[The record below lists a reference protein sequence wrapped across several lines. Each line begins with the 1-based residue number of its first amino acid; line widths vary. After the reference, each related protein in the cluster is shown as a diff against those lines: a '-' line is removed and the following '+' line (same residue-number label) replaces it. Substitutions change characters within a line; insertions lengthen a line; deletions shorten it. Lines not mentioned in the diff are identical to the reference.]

1 MTLAEVSLN
10 GIEFTIKG
18 STDSASDSIKKL
30 TKDLNELKE
39 AMKSS
44 QGVNGLASALKKLE
58 NVNSTMLIVAKNVLE
73 DISKLDFSNI
83 QQAAS
88 GIKDIA
94 AAAREISNIGKG
106 GDKKPDILPNVD
118 NGGKTPYYPNLFDYA
133 ILGAKQF
140 WHWLGR
146 VKNGVFMVAS
156 EMGKLAAVG
165 AKGAFSAL
173 LAPMKK
179 FASSVSGVAS
189 SLKGVVGGFKR
200 IMGYRIIRSIIK
212 EITQGFSEGIKNL
225 YGWSSLFT
233 GAMYQ
238 VGGVGKSFKEV
249 MDGIAT
255 STLYLKNSVAAAA
268 APFIS
273 ALAPAIDYVIDKAVA
288 LLNVIN
294 QLMALFS
301 GATSWNKAIKKT
313 QEYGDAVGGA
323 GGAAKEAL
331 KYLAPFDELNRLPD
345 DKNGGGGGGS
355 GTDYS
360 GMFEES
366 TEFLEGLKD
375 FADSLKEKINAGDWQ
390 GVGVLIGEKINGIID
405 FLEDGNYFATTGARI
420 GTAINAWFTTK
431 YWTLETIN
439 FGHIGGDIA
448 TAFNNMV
455 ENIDFDIIG
464 RSITQ
469 KFTILGD
476 LIVSAVNTINWRE
489 VGNSIGDL
497 IRGAFDQLSNWLDG
511 IDWQTFGYNL
521 WQDLKDVVEGLN
533 FTAIAESLM
542 RLLGTAFGAAT
553 AIVGNFVNQVWEDIK
568 GYFEQYLPDGWDST
582 GGEIIAGIFK
592 GITDALLNVGT
603 WIAEHVFQP
612 LFNGI
617 KSAFGIASPA
627 STMIEP
633 GRMIGEGI
641 LEGLLQPFKN
651 IAAWIDEHIVQ
662 PIKDALK
669 NFKISDLIFGGDD
682 SGNSSGN
689 DGWLSGIFGGSL
701 DIEAVVTSVKDN
713 VPTAKKV
720 IDKVKGI
727 FGSTDKG
734 ASLTASDKQI
744 PAQAK
749 FTSFI
754 KNFTSG
760 MLTSGG
766 SPIIG
771 AQAKFASF
779 IKAFTGSTATSS
791 GSPIFGSVAKFV
803 GRQLNFTGD
812 KTSSGNPI
820 FKSLANFYGRQLNF
834 SGDTTS
840 SGNPIFKSIANF
852 SGRQLNFS
860 GDTTSAGNPIFR
872 SIANFT
878 GRQYDNLNT
887 IFGSTANFISWLT
900 GWGGNPSLDSYAE
913 FIDQWWKYGTPSMP
927 VYADLQYTGGTHSG
941 YGTYTYAKGGAYYGG
956 VWHDI
961 PQAANGGSFHGTLFY
976 AGENGAEVVGHAG
989 GRTEVLNRSQLA
1001 ATMYAAVRSAMSEI
1015 AFNVSAPS
1023 MATGTADDGANEDTL
1038 YRAFLRALN
1047 DSDVA
1052 DRPIELDGNTLYS
1065 SMVNRNRQNT
1075 RLTGV
1080 NALA

>member
-58 NVNSTMLIVAKNVLE
+58 NVNSTMLIVAKNVLT

-83 QQAAS
+83 QQAAD
-88 GIKDIA
+88 GIRDIA

-106 GDKKPDILPNVD
+106 GGKKPDILPNVD

-200 IMGYRIIRSIIK
+200 ILGYRIIRSIIK

-301 GATSWNKAIKKT
+301 GATSWNRAIKKT

-360 GMFEES
+360 GMFEEQ
-366 TEFLEGLKD
+366 TEFLESLKD

-390 GVGVLIGEKINGIID
+390 GVGVLLGQKINELVD
-405 FLEDGNYFATTGARI
+405 FLEDGDYFATAGAKI

-448 TAFNNMV
+448 TAFNSMIEEINF
-455 ENIDFDIIG
+455 ETIG

-489 VGNSIGDL
+489 VGDSIGDL
-497 IRGAFDQLSNWLDG
+497 IRGAFDQLSDWLDG

-521 WQDLKDVVEGLN
+521 WYDLKSVVEGLN

-553 AIVGNFVNQVWEDIK
+553 ALVGNFVNQVWEDIK
-568 GYFEQYLPDGWDST
+568 GYFEQYMPSGWDST

-633 GRMIGEGI
+633 GRMIGKGI

-651 IAAWIDEHIVQ
+651 IKAWIEEHIVN
-662 PIKDALK
+662 PIKEKLLD
-669 NFKISDLIFGGDD
+669 FKITDLIFGGD
-682 SGNSSGN
+682 SGSSNTN
-689 DGWLSGIFGGSL
+689 DGWLSGLFNGSEEPVV
-701 DIEAVVTSVKDN
+701 DVAVNLAKNGWTSVTSWVSEKIGGVKVNSPVDL
-713 VPTAKKV
+713 AKNGWTSVTSWANTKIGGVKV
-720 IDKVKGI
+720 NNPVDLAKNGWTSVTSWASEKIGQVKVNNPVDLVKNGWK
-727 FGSTDKG
+727 SVTSW
-734 ASLTASDKQI
+734 ASEKIGGVDVNSPVDL
-744 PAQAK
+744 
-749 FTSFI
+749 I
-754 KNFTSG
+754 KNGWTSV
-760 MLTSGG
+760 S
-766 SPIIG
+766 
-771 AQAKFASF
+771 AWV
-779 IKAFTGSTATSS
+779 SS
-791 GSPIFGSVAKFV
+791 KM
-803 GRQLNFTGD
+803 
-812 KTSSGNPI
+812 
-820 FKSLANFYGRQLNF
+820 
-834 SGDTTS
+834 GDTDVTQDV
-840 SGNPIFKSIANF
+840 NA
-852 SGRQLNFS
+852 
-860 GDTTSAGNPIFR
+860 A
-872 SIANFT
+872 
-878 GRQYDNLNT
+878 
-887 IFGSTANFISWLT
+887 LT
-900 GWGGNPSLDSYAE
+900 DPY
-913 FIDQWWKYGTPSMP
+913 WKHGTPSMK
-927 VYADLQYTGGTHSG
+927 VYAAMDYSNNPGLVMGGYS
-941 YGTYTYAKGGAYYGG
+941 YAGGAYYGNR
-956 VWHDI
+956 WHDI
-961 PQAANGGSFHGTLFY
+961 PQAASGGKFHGTLFW

-1001 ATMYAAVRSAMSEI
+1001 STMYAAVRSAMSGI

-1023 MATGTADDGANEDTL
+1023 MATGTADDGANEDML

-1047 DSDVA
+1047 DSDNTVEV
-1052 DRPIELDGNTLYS
+1052 DLDGTAIYKS
-1065 SMVNRNRQNT
+1065 VVKRNRMEKA
-1075 RLTGV
+1075 RTGM
-1080 NALA
+1080 NPMLSY

>member
-83 QQAAS
+83 QQAAD

-94 AAAREISNIGKG
+94 AAARQISNIGKG

-118 NGGKTPYYPNLFDYA
+118 NGGKTPYYPNIFDYV
-133 ILGAKQF
+133 IVGAKQF
-140 WHWLGR
+140 WHLLGR
-146 VKNGVFMVAS
+146 VKSGVSMVAS
-156 EMGKLAAVG
+156 EMARFAAIG
-165 AKGAFSAL
+165 AKGAFSAI

-200 IMGYRIIRSIIK
+200 IIGYRIIRSIIK
-212 EITQGFSEGIKNL
+212 EITQGFSEGMKNL

-233 GAMYQ
+233 GAMYN
-238 VGGVGKSFKEV
+238 VGGKAQSFKEV
-249 MDGIAT
+249 LDGITT
-255 STLYLKNSVAAAA
+255 STMYLKNSVAAAA

-273 ALAPAIDYVIDKAVA
+273 ALAPAIDFVIDKAVA

-301 GATSWNKAIKKT
+301 GATSWNRAIKKT

-360 GMFEES
+360 GMFEET
-366 TEFLEGLKD
+366 TEFVEALKD

-390 GVGVLIGEKINGIID
+390 GVGVLLGQKINELVD
-405 FLEDGNYFATTGARI
+405 FLEDGNYFATAGAKI

-448 TAFNNMV
+448 TAFNNMI
-455 ENIDFDIIG
+455 ENIDFEIIG

-476 LIVSAVNTINWRE
+476 LIVSAVNTINWKE
-489 VGNSIGDL
+489 VGDSIGDL
-497 IRGAFDQLSNWLDG
+497 IRGAFDQLSDWLDG

-521 WQDLKDVVEGLN
+521 WYDLKSVVEGLN

-568 GYFEQYLPDGWDST
+568 GYFEQYMPSGWDST

-633 GRMIGEGI
+633 GQMIGEGI

-651 IAAWIDEHIVQ
+651 IKTWVEEHIVN
-662 PIKDALK
+662 PIKEALF
-669 NFKISDLIFGGDD
+669 NFKITDLIFGGD
-682 SGNSSGN
+682 SGSSNTN
-689 DGWLSGIFGGSL
+689 DGWLSGLFNESEQPTV
-701 DIEAVVTSVKDN
+701 DVAVNLAKDGWTSVTSWVKTKLGSVQVNSPVDLAKNGWSSVTSWAKTKIGGVKVDSPVDLAKNGWTSVTSWASEKIGQVKVNNPVDLVKNGWSSVTSWASGKIGVVN
-713 VPTAKKV
+713 VNSPV
-720 IDKVKGI
+720 D
-727 FGSTDKG
+727 
-734 ASLTASDKQI
+734 L
-744 PAQAK
+744 
-749 FTSFI
+749 I
-754 KNFTSG
+754 KNGWTSV
-760 MLTSGG
+760 S
-766 SPIIG
+766 
-771 AQAKFASF
+771 AWV
-779 IKAFTGSTATSS
+779 SS
-791 GSPIFGSVAKFV
+791 KM
-803 GRQLNFTGD
+803 
-812 KTSSGNPI
+812 
-820 FKSLANFYGRQLNF
+820 
-834 SGDTTS
+834 GDTDITQDV
-840 SGNPIFKSIANF
+840 NAALKDP
-852 SGRQLNFS
+852 
-860 GDTTSAGNPIFR
+860 
-872 SIANFT
+872 
-878 GRQYDNLNT
+878 Y
-887 IFGSTANFISWLT
+887 
-900 GWGGNPSLDSYAE
+900 
-913 FIDQWWKYGTPSMP
+913 WKYGTPTMK
-927 VYADLQYTGGTHSG
+927 VNAAVNYYDDRG
-941 YGTYTYAKGGAYYGG
+941 YPSSYDRGAKGGVFGARGKIA
-956 VWHDI
+956 DI
-961 PQAANGGSFHGTLFY
+961 PQYASGGRVHGSLFL
-976 AGENGAEVVGHAG
+976 AGEAGAELVGHIG

-1001 ATMYAAVRSAMSEI
+1001 ATMYAAVRSAMSGI

-1023 MATGTADDGANEDTL
+1023 VATGNADDGANEDML

-1047 DSDVA
+1047 DSDVS
-1052 DRPIELDGNTLYS
+1052 DRPIELDGAKVYQS
-1065 SMVNRNRQNT
+1065 VVNRNRT
-1075 RLTGV
+1075 ERRRTGI
-1080 NALA
+1080 NPMLSY

>member
-44 QGVNGLASALKKLE
+44 RGINGLASALTKLE
-58 NVNSTMLIVAKNVLE
+58 NVNSTMLIVAKNVLT
-73 DISKLDFSNI
+73 DISKLRFENI
-83 QQAAS
+83 REAAD
-88 GIKDIA
+88 GIRDIA
-94 AAAREISNIGKG
+94 IAAKAIADMGKE
-106 GDKKPDILPNVD
+106 DKKPEIVPD
-118 NGGKTPYYPNLFDYA
+118 NKTPYYPNIFDYV
-133 ILGAKQF
+133 IVGAKQF
-140 WHWLGR
+140 WHLLGR
-146 VKNGVFMVAS
+146 VKSGVSMVAS
-156 EMGKLAAVG
+156 EMARFAAIG
-165 AKGAFSAL
+165 AKGAFSAM

-200 IMGYRIIRSIIK
+200 IIGYRIIRSIIK

-360 GMFEES
+360 GMFEEQ

-405 FLEDGNYFATTGARI
+405 FLEDGDYFATTGARI

-448 TAFNNMV
+448 TSFNNMV
-455 ENIDFDIIG
+455 ENIDFEIIG

-489 VGNSIGDL
+489 VGDSIGDL
-497 IRGAFDQLSNWLDG
+497 IRGAFDQLSDWLDG

-521 WQDLKDVVEGLN
+521 WYDLKSVVEGLN

-553 AIVGNFVNQVWEDIK
+553 AIVGNFVNQVWQDIK
-568 GYFEQYLPDGWDST
+568 GYFEQYLPNGWDST
-582 GGEIIAGIFK
+582 GSEIIAGIFQ
-592 GITDALLNVGT
+592 GITNALSSVGT

-633 GRMIGEGI
+633 GKMIGEGI
-641 LEGLLQPFKN
+641 LEGLLQPFNN
-651 IAAWIDEHIVQ
+651 IAAWVDEHIVE
-662 PIKDALK
+662 PIKNALK
-669 NFKISDLIFGGDD
+669 NFSIKNLIFGGDD
-682 SGNSSGN
+682 SGSSSSGN
-689 DGWLSGIFGGSL
+689 DGWLSGIFGGTL
-701 DIEAVVTSVKDN
+701 DLEANVTSVKDS
-713 VPTAKKV
+713 VPLGQKI
-720 IDKVKGI
+720 IDGVKGI
-727 FGSTDKG
+727 FGSTDKTG
-734 ASLTASDKQI
+734 LTENQKTINTISKFAWSRDGLDESRRTVKTVSAFSWVRDKLTEAKKTFKTISQFSWSRDKLTEDRRTIGTISKFSWARDNLSDGQKTFGSYAQMIGTWWASWLGIDDKTLDARAAMSN
-744 PAQAK
+744 PYW
-749 FTSFI
+749 
-754 KNFTSG
+754 
-760 MLTSGG
+760 SGG
-766 SPIIG
+766 
-771 AQAKFASF
+771 
-779 IKAFTGSTATSS
+779 
-791 GSPIFGSVAKFV
+791 
-803 GRQLNFTGD
+803 
-812 KTSSGNPI
+812 
-820 FKSLANFYGRQLNF
+820 
-834 SGDTTS
+834 
-840 SGNPIFKSIANF
+840 
-852 SGRQLNFS
+852 
-860 GDTTSAGNPIFR
+860 
-872 SIANFT
+872 
-878 GRQYDNLNT
+878 
-887 IFGSTANFISWLT
+887 
-900 GWGGNPSLDSYAE
+900 
-913 FIDQWWKYGTPSMP
+913 TPTMT
-927 VYADLQYTGGTHSG
+927 VYADLQYTGGARG
-941 YGTYTYAKGGAYYGG
+941 YSMASGGAYYGNR
-956 VWHDI
+956 WHSI
-961 PQAANGGSFHGTLFY
+961 PQAASGGQFHGTLFW
-976 AGENGAEVVGHAG
+976 AGEQGAEVVGHAG

-1001 ATMYAAVRSAMSEI
+1001 ATMYAAVHSAMSGI

-1023 MATGTADDGANEDTL
+1023 VATGTADDGANEDML

-1047 DSDVA
+1047 DA
-1052 DRPIELDGNTLYS
+1052 DNDITVDLDGTAIYKS
-1065 SMVNRNRQNT
+1065 VVKRNRMEKA
-1075 RLTGV
+1075 RTGL
-1080 NALA
+1080 NPMLSY

>member
-83 QQAAS
+83 QQAAD

-94 AAAREISNIGKG
+94 AAARQISNIGKG

-118 NGGKTPYYPNLFDYA
+118 NGGKTPYYPNIFDYV
-133 ILGAKQF
+133 IVGAKQF
-140 WHWLGR
+140 WHLLGR
-146 VKNGVFMVAS
+146 VKSGVSMVAS
-156 EMGKLAAVG
+156 EMARFAAIG
-165 AKGAFSAL
+165 AKGAFSAM

-200 IMGYRIIRSIIK
+200 IIGYRIIRSIIK

-225 YGWSSLFT
+225 YGWSNLFT
-233 GAMYQ
+233 GAMYK
-238 VGGVGKSFKEV
+238 VGDVGKSFKEV

-255 STLYLKNSVAAAA
+255 STMYLKNSVAAAA

-273 ALAPAIDYVIDKAVA
+273 ALAPAIDFVIDKAVA

-301 GATSWNKAIKKT
+301 GATSWNRAIKKT

-360 GMFEES
+360 GMFEET
-366 TEFLEGLKD
+366 TEFLDSLKD

-390 GVGVLIGEKINGIID
+390 GVGVLLGQKINEIVD
-405 FLEDGNYFATTGARI
+405 FLEDGNYFATAGAKI

-476 LIVSAVNTINWRE
+476 LIVSAVNTINWKQ
-489 VGNSIGDL
+489 VGQSIGAL
-497 IRGAFDQLSNWLDG
+497 IRGAFDQLSDWLDG

-568 GYFEQYLPDGWDST
+568 GYFEQYMPSGWDST

-633 GRMIGEGI
+633 GQMIGEGI

-651 IAAWIDEHIVQ
+651 IGAWLEENIVN
-662 PIKDALK
+662 PIKEKLK
-669 NFKISDLIFGGDD
+669 NFKIKDLIFGGDD
-682 SGNSSGN
+682 SGSSSGN
-689 DGWLSGIFGGSL
+689 DGWLSGIFGGSIDL
-701 DIEAVVTSVKDN
+701 EANVTTVKDS
-713 VPTAKKV
+713 VPLGQKI
-720 IDKVKGI
+720 IDGVKGL

-734 ASLTASDKQI
+734 DSLSAADKTISAKADFTSFTRHFPANASASSSGYTPMI
-744 PAQAK
+744 PSRADFTTYGKHFPANASVTSSGATPLIASRADFTSRRITDLDRTFASKANFTSRSVAELDRTINTSAK
-749 FTSFI
+749 FTNAWWYDSYNPPVI
-754 KNFTSG
+754 NTTAKITSAYKDPAFYPTIDVKAHIVG
-760 MLTSGG
+760 SGG
-766 SPIIG
+766 NYTM
-771 AQAKFASF
+771 AS
-779 IKAFTGSTATSS
+779 
-791 GSPIFGSVAKFV
+791 
-803 GRQLNFTGD
+803 
-812 KTSSGNPI
+812 
-820 FKSLANFYGRQLNF
+820 
-834 SGDTTS
+834 
-840 SGNPIFKSIANF
+840 
-852 SGRQLNFS
+852 
-860 GDTTSAGNPIFR
+860 
-872 SIANFT
+872 
-878 GRQYDNLNT
+878 
-887 IFGSTANFISWLT
+887 
-900 GWGGNPSLDSYAE
+900 
-913 FIDQWWKYGTPSMP
+913 
-927 VYADLQYTGGTHSG
+927 
-941 YGTYTYAKGGAYYGG
+941 GGAYYGNT
-956 VWHDI
+956 WHSI
-961 PQAANGGSFHGTLFY
+961 PQAASGGQFHGTLFW
-976 AGENGAEVVGHAG
+976 AGERGAEVVGHAG

-1001 ATMYAAVRSAMSEI
+1001 ATMYAAVHSAMNGI

-1023 MATGTADDGANEDTL
+1023 VATGSSDDGANEDML

-1047 DSDVA
+1047 DSDVG
-1052 DRPIELDGNTLYS
+1052 DRPIELDGSVVYNN
-1065 SMVNRNRQNT
+1065 MVQRNRQE
-1075 RLTGV
+1075 RRRTGI
-1080 NALA
+1080 NPMMAS